1 MTIKAVVSSIRKLDS
16 QVAITMSEMV
26 MGLVAACTTTYGGDD
41 MTPEQINEVQDACTK
56 DAKWKGT
63 SAEGARRSEI
73 KACLIAY
80 PYYFGEACNAFRKEF
95 GELRRSHVLM
105 LARQVPKHESW
116 RDAVTAVVKT
126 IKSKA
131 SAGAGRIASVGMGLG
146 IIKNTQVQ
154 KGLTKSKLNAFRREL
169 ASLCK
174 EYGIAY

>member
-16 QVAITMSEMV
+16 QVAVTMSEMV
-26 MGLVAACTTTYGGDD
+26 RGLVASCTTTFGGDD
-41 MTPEQINEVQDACTK
+41 MTPEQITSVQDACTA

-80 PYYFGEACNAFRKEF
+80 PYYFGEACDAFRKEF

-105 LARQVPKHESW
+105 IARQVPKHESW
-116 RDAVTAVVKT
+116 RDAVTTVVKS
-126 IKSKA
+126 IKSSVK
-131 SAGAGRIASVGMGLG
+131 GAGRIASVGMGLG

-154 KGLTKSKLNAFRREL
+154 KGLSKSKLNAFRREL